1 MTAMP
6 NNLDTMIAQSGFAK
20 KEVAAAKGITPETLS
35 RQIHGKIG
43 LTLSDAEQYAKILGC
58 TPQQVLFVQQPAT
71 IIGFTHIDKNE
82 KLLRDITPEKPRG
95 KVYGH
100 AQFHRNYAVLYST
113 DEDYYG
119 KWSHWDGAICFL
131 DRGPVDENRISK
143 DAIGRHSWC
152 KLSNGP
158 TENGSDILC
167 GNIFPEPGNLYT
179 IDNPEV
185 GRRIDGQKLD
195 WATPNLINFMMP
207 DLRELHILYNED
219 K

>member
-1 MTAMP
+1 MPHMP
-6 NNLDTMIAQSGFAK
+6 NNLDQMIAKSGLAK
-20 KEVAAAKGITPETLS
+20 KEVAAAKGITPETIS

-43 LTLSDAEQYAKILGC
+43 LTLSDAEQYAKILSC
-58 TPQQVLFVQQPAT
+58 TPQQILFKQEPAP
-71 IIGFTHIDKNE
+71 IIGFVHIDENE

-95 KVYGH
+95 KIYGH
-100 AQFHRNYAVLYST
+100 AQFHRNYAVLFST

-119 KWSHWDGAICFL
+119 KWSHWNGAICFL
-131 DRGPVDENRISK
+131 DRRPVDENRISK

-185 GRRIDGQKLD
+185 GRRIDGQKLE
-195 WATPNLINFMMP
+195 WASPNVINFMMP
-207 DLRELHILYNED
+207 DLREIQIILDAN